1 MLTEKLAAYREAKEF
16 ANALEAEI
24 KAEVLALGKSQEA
37 EGVKVTYRKGVAK
50 IDYEAAAIS
59 LAVPTMAFESLKI
72 DYTAAV
78 KAAKPQ
84 PSLLEP
90 FTTTGEPTVSIKLV

>member
-1 MLTEKLAAYREAKEF
+1 MLIEKLAQYRKMKSAVD
-16 ANALEAEI
+16 ALEAEI
-24 KAEVLALGKSQEA
+24 KSEVLALGRSQEA
-37 EGVKVTYRKGVAK
+37 EGVKVTYRKGASKV
-50 IDYEAAAIS
+50 DYEAAAIA

-84 PSLLEP
+84 ASLLEP
-90 FTTTGEPTVSIKLV
+90 FTTTGEPSVSIKLA

>member
-1 MLTEKLAAYREAKEF
+1 MLTEKLAQYREAKAF
-16 ANALEAEI
+16 ADALEAEI
-24 KAEVLALGKSQEA
+24 KAEVLALGRSQEA
-37 EGVKVTYRKGVAK
+37 EGVKVAYRKGASKV
-50 IDYEAAAIS
+50 DYEAAAIA

-84 PSLLEP
+84 ADLLEP
-90 FTTTGEPTVSIKLV
+90 FTTVGEPTVSIKLV